1 MRVTNVYRGLYPIKN
16 VKQHFKKKTIDN
28 RKLYIC
34 LWPDCSFQT
43 WKYSQHISRHIY
55 LKHIGI
61 KELRCSV
68 PACEKVFKRPESLVQ
83 HVKNHICGF
92 GIDPVRMKDAANICG
107 VKNIKRHF
115 SKIMD
120 NDIQVFMCQFA
131 RCQFVTNNSGSIRR
145 HVHNQH
151 ICPHS
156 SPNGNGGNG
165 SSNGVPRA
173 STPSSRNNGGEA
185 MMTSTAEAA
194 IISRSLDSSPN
205 LQFFSS
211 PRSQGLQQQ
220 QQFSPHSQSPASSV
234 NSADNSAEPPVEEVE
249 EGGDEDGNSC
259 SAHLDP
265 LVVLTEYEGQT
276 YDPVARSINHETS
289 ISNYSTDHY
298 ANAPNSPMDLS
309 GPSMRGLSIPASLN
323 RIDEDEDDEEVDE
336 EEIEEAEEEMPMT
349 GEHSMK
355 MKQSTQQQFL
365 PHGQGAGLFSGGMPP
380 LNSFGASTSN
390 AAALNMQNYLL
401 AAEHQQQQLLNSLP
415 QPVSQLLDPDAEA
428 AAAAAAAAARRKN
441 NGLYS
446 LKNYKEHYYKIKT
459 EEAGV
464 QFICKG
470 CQFQAKSQITL
481 IRHLW
486 NELGYK
492 EFHCEFEGCTRT
504 FDNEFSRYKHRK
516 FDHGQPTQPPG
527 AVIAEGDGSAALPSA
542 AGGDDR
548 SCYSPMPALVPISLQ
563 VPPVPSGSS
572 PHNSSNSS
580 YSVAAAAA
588 AAAMLNLGAHKSSQ
602 SSSPYHHLPT
612 PYSSH
617 HYQQPSSSLSPSR
630 SLVVPPS
637 SHHLASILPPNSFS
651 SSSVSTIPVAAAAA
665 ASTTSTGSTFPMGA
679 ATSASGHSSSPSPS
693 SSRRHSNGSLTDSMM
708 TNAINSSL
716 ISILQAPSMAA
727 SSNGGTSGHAQVHLI
742 YDH

>member
-1 MRVTNVYRGLYPIKN
+1 
-16 VKQHFKKKTIDN
+16 
-28 RKLYIC
+28 
-34 LWPDCSFQT
+34 
-43 WKYSQHISRHIY
+43 
-55 LKHIGI
+55 
-61 KELRCSV
+61 
-68 PACEKVFKRPESLVQ
+68 
-83 HVKNHICGF
+83 
-92 GIDPVRMKDAANICG
+92 
-107 VKNIKRHF
+107 
-115 SKIMD
+115 
-120 NDIQVFMCQFA
+120 
-131 RCQFVTNNSGSIRR
+131 
-145 HVHNQH
+145 
-151 ICPHS
+151 
-156 SPNGNGGNG
+156 
-165 SSNGVPRA
+165 
-173 STPSSRNNGGEA
+173 
-185 MMTSTAEAA
+185 MTSTAEAA

-276 YDPVARSINHETS
+276 YDPVARSINHGTS

-390 AAALNMQNYLL
+390 AAALNMQNYPL

-588 AAAMLNLGAHKSSQ
+588 AAMLNLGAHKSSQ

-637 SHHLASILPPNSFS
+637 SHHLASILPLSNSFS
-651 SSSVSTIPVAAAAA
+651 SSSVSTIPVAAAA

-693 SSRRHSNGSLTDSMM
+693 SSRRHSNGSLTDSLM